1 MRKTGCKLDHPQLL
15 ASASSHMDIPLI
27 DLSDALAS
35 GGARSVQV
43 AQQLRAAAM
52 ATGFFYI
59 QHHGVSADLERQQF
73 ELTRELLGL
82 PLATRQALSARNSK
96 TMRGFTAL
104 GAQTLD
110 ESAQPD
116 LNECFYC
123 GMAYPPDHPYVLAG
137 YQTYGGN
144 QWPSALPHAGAQCET
159 YIQALLALSRRLM
172 QLLALSLA
180 LPEAYFDATSQSPMV
195 TLRMLR
201 YPPHPPNADART
213 FGAGAHTDWGALT
226 LLAQD
231 AHGGLEVALPDG
243 SWQATPPLPGT
254 FIVNL
259 GDMMP
264 RWTNGLYRSSL
275 HRVRNTLSGGAARY
289 SIPFFYEPDYMA
301 RIEAVPGTLAAGDE
315 PLFEPCTAGEHL
327 KQMYQKTYG

>member
-1 MRKTGCKLDHPQLL
+1 MN
-15 ASASSHMDIPLI
+15 IPLI
-27 DLSDALAS
+27 DLNMALVS
-35 GGARSVQV
+35 GGARSADV
-43 AQQLRAAAM
+43 AQQLRTAAM

-59 QHHGVSADLERQQF
+59 QNHGISADLLRQQF
-73 ELTRELLGL
+73 ELTRDLMGL

-96 TMRGFTAL
+96 TMRGFMDL

-110 ESAQPD
+110 ESARPD

-144 QWPSALPHAGAQCET
+144 QWPSDVPQAAAQCET

-172 QLLALSLA
+172 QLLALSLD
-180 LPEAYFDATSQSPMV
+180 LPEWYFDATSQSPMV

-231 AHGGLEVALPDG
+231 THGGLEVALPDG
-243 SWQATPPLPGT
+243 NWLAAPPLPET

-289 SIPFFYEPDYMA
+289 SIPFFYEPDYLA
-301 RIEAVPGTLAAGDE
+301 RIEAVPGTLAIGAK

-327 KQMYQKTYG
+327 KQMYEKTYGLSA

>member
-1 MRKTGCKLDHPQLL
+1 MTIPVIDLTNALKPGDA
-15 ASASSHMDIPLI
+15 ASAD
-27 DLSDALAS
+27 
-35 GGARSVQV
+35 V
-43 AQQLRAAAM
+43 AQQIRAAAM

-59 QHHGVSADLERQQF
+59 QNHGISADMLSRQF
-73 ELTRELLGL
+73 ALTRQLMGL
-82 PLATRQALSARNSK
+82 PLATRQTLSASKSK
-96 TMRGFTAL
+96 TMRGFMAM

-110 ESAQPD
+110 DAAKPD

-123 GMAYPPDHPYVLAG
+123 GMAYPADHPYVLAG

-144 QWPSALPHAGAQCET
+144 QWPAELPDAPAQCEA
-159 YIQALLALSRRLM
+159 YIQMLLGLSRRLM
-172 QLLALSLA
+172 QLLALSLG
-180 LPEAYFDATSQSPMV
+180 LPESYFDATSQSPMI
-195 TLRMLR
+195 TLRMLC
-201 YPPHPPNADART
+201 YPPHPEQADDRT

-231 AHGGLEVALPDG
+231 GHGGLEVALSDG
-243 SWQATPPLPGT
+243 IWLAAPPLPGT

-289 SIPFFYEPDYMA
+289 SIPFFYEPDYLA
-301 RIEAVPGTLAAGDE
+301 RIEAVPGTLAAGAK

-327 KQMYQKTYG
+327 TQMYKKTYAKR

>member
-1 MRKTGCKLDHPQLL
+1 MQ
-15 ASASSHMDIPLI
+15 IPLI

-35 GGARSVQV
+35 GDTGSHHV
-43 AQQLRAAAM
+43 AQQLRTAAM

-59 QHHGVSADLERQQF
+59 QNHGIGADMLARQF
-73 ELTRELLGL
+73 ELTRAMMGL
-82 PLATRQALSARNSK
+82 PLATRQALSASNSK
-96 TMRGFTAL
+96 TMRGFMAL

-110 ESAQPD
+110 ETANAD

-123 GMAYPPDHPYVLAG
+123 GMAYPADHPYVLAG

-144 QWPSALPHAGAQCET
+144 QWPAELPHAAAQCEA

-172 QLLALSLA
+172 QLVALSLD

-201 YPPHPPNADART
+201 YPPHPPGADERT

-231 AHGGLEVALPDG
+231 GHGGLEVALPDG
-243 SWQATPPLPGT
+243 SWLAAPPLPGA

-275 HRVRNTLSGGAARY
+275 HRVRNTLSNGAARY

-301 RIEAVPGTLAAGDE
+301 RIEAVPGTLAAGE
-315 PLFEPCTAGEHL
+315 KPLFEPCTAGEHL
-327 KQMYQKTYG
+327 KQMYQKTYSTSK